1 MTAQVLTVLGC
12 GPAGPADS
20 AGPAGTALTTNLKGA
35 AGQSVGVGST
45 DELSRSRDSALIEHT
60 ISI

>member
-1 MTAQVLTVLGC
+1 
-12 GPAGPADS
+12 
-20 AGPAGTALTTNLKGA
+20 
-35 AGQSVGVGST
+35 VGVGST